1 MTSEDRVFVVHPDM
15 VGRIRRVRGAMI
27 ADNATVIGDVRL
39 AADVSI
45 WFGVTVRGDD
55 SWIEMGEATNIQDN
69 AIVHVDLDA
78 PQRIG
83 RGVTVGHGAILHGV
97 EIGDYCLIGM
107 GAKLLGGSRIGEYS
121 IVAAGTAVLENK
133 VIPPRSVVVGVPGRV
148 IRPVTDDEVKDM
160 HWRAQHYV
168 QRAQSYLDNP

>member
-1 MTSEDRVFVVHPDM
+1 MSEDRVFEVHPDM

-39 AADVSI
+39 CADVSI

-83 RGVTVGHGAILHGV
+83 SGVTVGHGAILHGV

-121 IVAAGTAVLENK
+121 IVAAGTAVLENQ
-133 VIPPRSVVVGVPGRV
+133 VIPPRSVVVGLPGKV
-148 IRPVTDDEVKDM
+148 IRPVTDGEIKDM
-160 HWRAQHYV
+160 RWRAQHYV
-168 QRAQSYLDNP
+168 QRAQSYLDNA